1 MAPRVVAQPAPAP
14 APAVKAA
21 PKTTLAAPVAADSD
35 TIAKAREA
43 VREKMK
49 VLETQPSAEAAA
61 VAATAPK
68 SAAAPM
74 VAAPAKKSKTLKGAP
89 VFPPMQAPPPTIS
102 ADMQTRLTE
111 LLQKYKAEQL
121 TPEEYHQQRAKILA
135 EP

>member
-1 MAPRVVAQPAPAP
+1 MAPRVLAQPAPAP

-21 PKTTLAAPVAADSD
+21 PKTTLAAPVAVDSD

-49 VLETQPSAEAAA
+49 VLETQPPAEAAA
-61 VAATAPK
+61 VATAAPK
-68 SAAAPM
+68 SSAAP
-74 VAAPAKKSKTLKGAP
+74 VAAAPAKKSKTLKNAL

-102 ADMQTRLTE
+102 ADKQTRLTE
-111 LLQKYKAEQL
+111 LLQKYKAEQI
-121 TPEEYHQQRAKILA
+121 TPEQYHQQRAKILA